1 MASKPT
7 EKGMFVACYEIGGD
21 KPGAPLFKVSLAVD
35 APTRIVAG
43 LGRIT
48 QAISPPLD
56 ILTQLHG
63 QFSYMT
69 VMPRVVHILVV
80 ATGYPAVPHGGIGLV
95 QANADLRMV
104 LEEDWKSGTANYK
117 YRDDGGNWV
126 DIEQAPVK
134 AVKCNTL
141 G

>member
-7 EKGMFVACYEIGGD
+7 EMGTFLACYEIGGD
-21 KPGAPLFKVSLAVD
+21 KPGAPLFRVNLVVD
-35 APTRIVAG
+35 VPARTVNG
-43 LGRIT
+43 SGRIT

-56 ILTQLHG
+56 IATQLHG

-80 ATGYPAVPHGGIGLV
+80 ATGYPVVPHGGIGLV
-95 QANADLRMV
+95 EPNADLRMV
-104 LEEDWKSGTANYK
+104 LDEGWKSGTADYK
-117 YRDDGGNWV
+117 YRDDGGKWV

-134 AVKCNTL
+134 AVPCNTL